1 MLVVVASRGVLTLIG
16 SGILLRLKRRAQ
28 KELVIR
34 RARELAESGRFD
46 GWQSVVIRFAAMH
59 GYEGQVLALK
69 RQQNDAGKLAL
80 FARKSKGRSGL
91 KTEREL
97 GEIEGGRD
105 VVSNREVVPEDE
117 RASESCLHCGIN
129 GPVWLLLD
137 AI

>member
-1 MLVVVASRGVLTLIG
+1 MVG
-16 SGILLRLKRRAQ
+16 SGIPLRLKRRAQ

-117 RASESCLHCGIN
+117 RASESCLHCEIN
-129 GPVWLLLD
+129 APVWLLLD